1 MTQDRYNM
9 SFTTGGLF
17 FNESLRVLDIYKD
30 KQNWKETQRVAVAD
44 NLIQART
51 RSSAVRRV
59 REICSRLKGLTVKEL
74 DLLATGSTQD
84 QYFLLWVAICKRHKF
99 IADFATKVL
108 REKFLKMDLVL
119 ETTDYDMF
127 FEDKA
132 EWHEE
137 LEQLADSTKKKLRQ
151 VLFKV
156 MREAEILSIDNMIIP
171 GLLTLELA
179 KVLEDD
185 NPTWLT
191 VLPVSDTDIQG
202 RLQDGL

>member
-1 MTQDRYNM
+1 VTQDRYNM

-156 MREAEILSIDNMIIP
+156 MREAEILSTDNMIIP